1 MGELLDG
8 GFLKAGEEESMKTFL
23 VSLVAAGLL
32 AWLSGCGVPKSDYQQ
47 VTTELAGV
55 KAELQKAQNEL
66 GTMRKSVSDLESE
79 NQTVKQQLLDCQQ
92 TAAAVEQKVAAAA
105 TAAAEAAKKRP
116 VAKNGRTYTVQSGDT
131 LYSIAKKAGVSVEE
145 LRKANGLADNNVSV
159 GRKLNLP

>member
-1 MGELLDG
+1 VKLLDG
-8 GFLKAGEEESMKTFL
+8 DFSKAVEEGLMKTFL

-55 KAELQKAQNEL
+55 KTELQKAQNEL
-66 GTMRKSVSDLESE
+66 GTLRKSVSDLETE
-79 NQTVKQQLLDCQQ
+79 NQTIKQQLLDCQQ
-92 TAAAVEQKVAAAA
+92 AAAAVEQKVAAAA
-105 TAAAEAAKKRP
+105 AAAAEASQKRS
-116 VAKNGRTYTVQSGDT
+116 AQKGRTYTVQSGDT

-145 LRKANGLADNNVSV
+145 LKKANGLADNSVQV